1 MKGANLRISRL
12 CAELGISSSC
22 YYSKEARL
30 KKRDIEG
37 YRVIK
42 KYFDQSKY
50 KDGVRQLKMRIEREE
65 GLVYSHKRIARIK
78 RKFGLIT
85 QIRRK
90 NKYRYFAQRKM
101 EHETCPNYLD
111 RNFGGLSADQ
121 VYCTDVTELRYKNKK
136 AYFAAVKDIGTNE
149 IVGASVSNRIDIRLT
164 NQAIDEA
171 IDRLSS
177 AKKKTLMVHSDQGFH
192 FTHFSFRERLASQG
206 ILQSMSRKGNCLDN
220 APIESFF
227 GHFKDHLDL
236 DKCESIEDVKKEV
249 TAVID
254 YYNHT
259 RPQLGLKKMPP
270 SEYRRHLQSSPGFF

>member
-1 MKGANLRISRL
+1 MRISYL
-12 CAELGISSSC
+12 CAEFGISSSC
-22 YYSKEARL
+22 YYSRKSKLKTRDLDVYRL
-30 KKRDIEG
+30 
-37 YRVIK
+37 IK

-50 KDGVRQLKMRIEREE
+50 KDGIRQLKMKIERKE
-65 GLVYSHKRIARIK
+65 GLVYNYKRIARIK

-85 QIRRK
+85 QIRQK
-90 NKYRYFAQRKM
+90 NKYKYFAQKKI
-101 EHETCPNYLD
+101 EHDICPNYLE
-111 RNFGGLSADQ
+111 RQFRGLLPDQ

-136 AYFAAVKDIGTNE
+136 AYLAAVKDIGTNE
-149 IVGASVSNRIDIRLT
+149 IVGASVSHKIDIRLT

-177 AKKKTLMVHSDQGFH
+177 KKKRVLVVHSDQGFN
-192 FTHFSFRERLASQG
+192 FTHFSFRQRLASQG

-236 DKCESIEDVKKEV
+236 NRCESINDVKKEV
-249 TAVID
+249 TSLIS
-254 YYNHT
+254 YYNHE